1 MRGAAACLGA
11 GMIILPAP
19 GLPRGAFALIVAGL
33 LLVAAS
39 VVSPLA
45 RWRGAA
51 TLAAAAA
58 VTEAALSHPHIAVL
72 GGEGLLILGYLL
84 LVDSPAAMRARTAAR
99 WLRLQL
105 PAAAWGA
112 ITSAVVLAALA
123 VSVPVSAWLLVA
135 GAAGAVA
142 ATLLAL
148 PRRTRQPREPGGPH

>member
-1 MRGAAACLGA
+1 
-11 GMIILPAP
+11 MIILPAP
-19 GLPRGAFALIVAGL
+19 GLPGGAVALTVAGL
-33 LLVAAS
+33 LLVATS

-45 RWRGAA
+45 RWSWAA

-58 VTEAALSHPHIAVL
+58 ITEAALVHPRLAVL
-72 GGEGLLILGYLL
+72 SGEGLLILGYLL

-112 ITSAVVLAALA
+112 VTSAVVLAALA

-135 GAAGAVA
+135 GAGGAVA

-148 PRRTRQPREPGGPH
+148 PRRRRPPGEPEGPG